1 MKKRLALTLLSLLT
15 LGGVAMADIQSPP
28 GHHYNWSRKLSRGLG
43 NVLYG
48 WVEPFDVFRRTL
60 DSEGGTAA
68 YSDFFVEGPKR
79 TFVRLGYGAYEII
92 TFPLPT
98 FKLTYR
104 PPYYRKENI
113 DPWWGY
119 TDFPPQLGFR
129 SEVHYSRTQPW

>member
-48 WVEPFDVFRRTL
+48 WTEPFDVYRRTL
-60 DSEGGTAA
+60 RSEGGTAA
-68 YSDFFVEGPKR
+68 WSDVFVEGSKR
-79 TFVRLGYGAYEII
+79 FLVRLGYGSYEIA

-119 TDFPPQLGFR
+119 TDFPAELGFR
-129 SEVHYSRTQPW
+129 SEAAYSRTQPW